1 MQNTNNKFNQ
11 LNIPASLVDTLS
23 SLNYTQMTPIQEKSL
38 PLILEGN
45 DVIAKAKTG
54 SGKTAAFGI
63 GVLNKLQVKRFRIQT
78 LIMCPTREL
87 ADQVAVELR
96 KIARFTHNIK
106 ILTLCGGVPFGPQ
119 IHSLSHQAHIIVG
132 TPGRI
137 LRHLKDDNFTPQSI
151 DTLVLDEADRMLDMG
166 FTEDI
171 NEIISYLP
179 KNRQTLLFSA
189 TFPDNINTLS
199 QNILNNP
206 KSVEV
211 ESLHEESVIIQDF
224 YKVEEYKKVNGI
236 QKILNH
242 SQANCVVIFCNTK
255 IACDELADDL
265 YDAGLSSL
273 VLHSDLDQRERNET
287 LIMFANKSY
296 PILIATDVAARGLDI
311 KDIDLVINYDLP
323 FDNEI
328 YIHRIGRTA
337 RAGAKGRAISLV
349 TNEIQFDE
357 LQEYLGN
364 DIVEKEIDDLDNDKK
379 HTMKSKYSTL
389 FINGGKK
396 SKVRAGDILGALTAG
411 IGLSKDDI
419 GKINILDLCSFV
431 AVKKE
436 VEQKALDGL
445 SNGRIK
451 GKYFR
456 VFLK

>member
-11 LNIPASLVDTLS
+11 LKIPSTMVDTLS
-23 SLNYTQMTPIQEKSL
+23 SLNYTEMTAIQAKSL
-38 PLILEGN
+38 PFILEGR

-63 GVLNKLQVKRFRIQT
+63 GVLNKLDVKRFRIQT
-78 LIMCPTREL
+78 LILCPTREL
-87 ADQVAVELR
+87 ADQVASELR
-96 KIARFTHNIK
+96 RIARFTHNIK
-106 ILTLCGGVPFGPQ
+106 ILTLCGGVPYNPQ
-119 IHSLSHQAHIIVG
+119 MHSLSHQAHIIVG

-137 LRHLKDDNFTPQSI
+137 LKHLKEDNFTPEHI
-151 DTLVLDEADRMLDMG
+151 ETLVLDEADRMLDMG
-166 FTEDI
+166 FSDDI
-171 NEIISYLP
+171 NEIISYIP

-189 TFPDNINTLS
+189 TFPEDIESLS
-199 QNILNNP
+199 RDILNNP
-206 KSVEV
+206 QSVEV
-211 ESLHEESVIIQDF
+211 ESTHEQSVIQQDF
-224 YKVEEYKKVNGI
+224 YKVEEYKKVNAV

-242 SQANCVVIFCNTK
+242 SQASCVVIFCNTK
-255 IACDELADDL
+255 IACNELADDL
-265 YDAGLSSL
+265 YDKGLSTL

-287 LIMFANKSY
+287 LVLFANKSY

-311 KDIDLVINYDLP
+311 KDIDLIINYDLP
-323 FDNEI
+323 HDNEV

-337 RAGAKGRAISLV
+337 RAGAKGRAVNLV

-357 LQEYLGN
+357 LQEYLGTK
-364 DIVEKEIDDLDNDKK
+364 IVEKEIDDLDNDKK
-379 HTMKSKYSTL
+379 YTIKSKYSTI

-411 IGLSKDDI
+411 VGIDKSDI
-419 GKINILDLCSFV
+419 GKIDILDLCSYV

-436 VEQKALDGL
+436 VEKKAFDGL
-445 SNGRIK
+445 ANGKIK